1 MRTGA
6 VGYRGEGPAIIP
18 AVPSNSVFSA
28 EISTS
33 RFTGACRDFVQQK
46 KRKKKKER
54 RYELKLCKASVD
66 FGLSVD
72 VGALRHCRWRQ
83 AKHPFVQLQI
93 NKSTHRCAL
102 YGRNNAARVKCR
114 VLLFLMMVSFARLHG
129 ECTVSDEL
137 EPSCMICS
145 FHTAENI
152 NM

>member
-18 AVPSNSVFSA
+18 AVPSNSVSVQ
-28 EISTS
+28 
-33 RFTGACRDFVQQK
+33 RFLHHDSLGPAVILSSK
-46 KRKKKKER
+46 KKKKKER